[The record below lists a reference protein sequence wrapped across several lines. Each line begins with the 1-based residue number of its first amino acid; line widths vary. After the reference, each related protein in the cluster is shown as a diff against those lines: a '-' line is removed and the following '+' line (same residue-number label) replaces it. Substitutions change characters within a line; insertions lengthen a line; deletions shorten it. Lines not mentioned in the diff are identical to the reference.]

1 MIDATEVLRE
11 RLTHELDMDLLRELQ
26 KISKVNLEKE
36 IELAEKKFN
45 GKMDR
50 VLNNIT
56 NKSAHDTDSL

>member
-1 MIDATEVLRE
+1 MIDPTEILTQ

-56 NKSAHDTDSL
+56 NKSAHETDSI

>member
-1 MIDATEVLRE
+1 MIDPTEILRE

-26 KISKVNLEKE
+26 KVSKVNLEKE

-50 VLNNIT
+50 VLNNINHELVHKT
-56 NKSAHDTDSL
+56 NE

>member
-1 MIDATEVLRE
+1 MIDPTEILTQ

-56 NKSAHDTDSL
+56 NKIAHETNDL